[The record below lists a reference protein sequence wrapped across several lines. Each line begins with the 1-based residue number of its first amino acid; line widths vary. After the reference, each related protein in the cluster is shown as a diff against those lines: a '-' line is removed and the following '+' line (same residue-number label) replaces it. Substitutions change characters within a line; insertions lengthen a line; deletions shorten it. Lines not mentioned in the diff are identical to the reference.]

1 MKIIDMHAHIWM
13 WDVEATTERLI
24 KTIETYGVS
33 KTFVSTLSTAYPD
46 STMVEKMNNETH
58 SLMKRYPQYIEGYVY
73 VSPEHPNAPD
83 VVKKGI
89 EEQGMC
95 GVKVWVSEKCDSEKM
110 NPIAE
115 KIIDYNVPVLIH
127 ALKKSQFAG
136 VPTENTS
143 EEIRRL
149 ALRYPE
155 LKIIMAHVDGNCY
168 HGVPNVR
175 DLKNVYV
182 DISGRGNREGELE
195 YMVENLGEDRVL
207 FGTDLSEASFCAPY
221 STVVSAQLPDSVK
234 QKILCDN
241 TLRVFDTKFRP
252 EAAK

>member
-13 WDVEATTERLI
+13 WGIEATTERLI
-24 KTIETYGVS
+24 KSIEAYGVS

-46 STMVEKMNNETH
+46 CDMVRQMNEQTCL
-58 SLMKRYPQYIEGYVY
+58 LMKKYPQYIEGYVY
-73 VSPEHPNAPD
+73 VGPEHPDALD
-83 VVKKGI
+83 VLKKGI
-89 EEQGMC
+89 EDRGMC

-110 NPIAE
+110 NPLAE
-115 KIIDYNVPVLIH
+115 KMIDYNVPLLIH
-127 ALKKSQFAG
+127 ALKKSQFTG

-143 EEIRRL
+143 VEIRNL

-155 LKIIMAHVDGNCY
+155 LKIIMAHADGNCY
-168 HGVPNVR
+168 HGIPNVR

-195 YMVENLGEDRVL
+195 YMVENLGMDRVL
-207 FGTDLSEASFCAPY
+207 FGTDLSESSFCSPY
-221 STVVSAQLPDSVK
+221 SAVVSARLPDSVK

-241 TLRVFDTKFRP
+241 TLRIFDRKFRP
-252 EAAK
+252 EATK